1 MKQLKSRR
9 EFFESSQNLDNQQDF
24 ISKTEQVRNISLWA
38 ADKLGLCDNDKQDY
52 VQKNISVL
60 VRENAVHQMVARIQ
74 RDLFEADIDVK
85 KSEILSQI

>member
-24 ISKTEQVRNISLWA
+24 IAKTEQVRNISLWA
-38 ADKLGLCDNDKQDY
+38 ADKLGLSDADKQDY

>member
-38 ADKLGLCDNDKQDY
+38 ADKLGLSDADKQDY